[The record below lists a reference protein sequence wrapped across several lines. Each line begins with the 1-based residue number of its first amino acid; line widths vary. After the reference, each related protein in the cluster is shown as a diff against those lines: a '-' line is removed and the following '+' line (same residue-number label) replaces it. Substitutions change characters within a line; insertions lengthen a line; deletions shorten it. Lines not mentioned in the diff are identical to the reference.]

1 MHPFYGPSGR
11 LLGDGRSSAAGLLSM
26 AAYLAF
32 WAGVVVMAKRELDA
46 RLPRQGEPQPRV
58 DDARSV
64 LRVRYARGE
73 IDRETFLQVQAD
85 LGAEPGGR

>member
-11 LLGDGRSSAAGLLSM
+11 LLGEGTSAAGLVSM

-32 WAGVVVMAKRELDA
+32 WAGAIVLAKRELDA
-46 RLPRQGEPQPRV
+46 RFPRRETRPGV
-58 DDARSV
+58 DEAMAV

-73 IDRETFLQVQAD
+73 VDRATFLQVQAD
-85 LGAEPGGR
+85 LSARGAG